1 MEQPLFQ
8 LSVRVPV
15 SAEEAVIAAME
26 TVFDRPASSYTDHET
41 QETRVSVY
49 GPARESPKKPSLRKF
64 SSTLAMLAEMQLLP
78 SRPRISVR
86 QLRAQDWAES
96 WKRHFHPL
104 DVLGR
109 LLVKPSWSRR
119 KPKPGQETMVLDPG
133 LSFGT
138 GQHPT
143 TRYCLT
149 QLVRLRL
156 QADTPSFLDMGT
168 GSGILAIAA
177 AKLDYGQIDGFDF
190 DPKAIEV
197 AKENALMNGVEK
209 RVAFRRSDLKKIP
222 NQLNKRYFLVC
233 ANILADILIQE
244 KSTIVSRLLP
254 GGYLVLAGILRH
266 QFTAIHSCFE
276 QEGLKLI
283 DRCADKEWESGT
295 FWLREVAVAE
305 QRTKRAAAG
314 QKGAA

>member
-1 MEQPLFQ
+1 MDQPLFQ

-26 TVFDRPASSYTDHET
+26 TSLDRPASSYTDHET

-49 GPARESPKKPSLRKF
+49 GPARESPKKPSLQRF
-64 SSTLAMLAEMQLLP
+64 SSTLAMLVEMQILP

-119 KPKPGQETMVLDPG
+119 KPKRGQHTIVLDPG

-149 QLVRLRL
+149 QLVRLR
-156 QADTPSFLDMGT
+156 AKAVAPSFLDMGT

-177 AKLDYGQIDGFDF
+177 AKLDYGKIDGFDF

-197 AKENALMNGVEK
+197 AKENALMNAVER
-209 RVAFRRSDLKKIP
+209 RVAFRRADLTRIPKPLQKK
-222 NQLNKRYFLVC
+222 YFLVC

-244 KSTIVSRLLP
+244 RSTIVNRLLP

-266 QFTAIHSCFE
+266 QFTAVRSFFE
-276 QEGLKLI
+276 QEGLKLVEQH
-283 DRCADKEWESGT
+283 ADKEWESGT
-295 FWLREVAVAE
+295 FWLRADAVAG
-305 QRTKRAAAG
+305 QRAKRAAAG
-314 QKGAA
+314 